1 MILKSLQENKEIK
14 KHNSS
19 YDYLNKIQQLDL
31 KLTDYYHNKIKI
43 EPKLNRK
50 LVSFQANKTNAYY
63 RWYKYKEAFSSD
75 LAEYL
80 ANQYFQTQKK
90 ILDPFAGIGT
100 TLFSCSQLGFDTEG
114 IEILPIGQHI
124 IEANLIARAINND
137 QDIINRLK
145 HWQINKIWNGE
156 GHTKDF
162 NILPIT
168 QAAYTKETE
177 YKIKRYLAELD
188 LEEPNTRKI
197 LLFALL
203 CVLESISFTRKDG
216 QYLRWDYRS
225 GRRKGKS
232 TFNKGQILSFDEAI
246 TNKLNEIIQDILIGD
261 INKDLFSY
269 LENKPA
275 RGKINILKGSCLN
288 ILPTL
293 KTESY
298 GGIITSPPYCNRY
311 DYTRTYAL
319 EHALL
324 GINNSELAS
333 LRQAMLSCTVENKQK
348 DLLSLN
354 NEWSKAIKICDRL
367 TLLQEIIN
375 YLEYKK
381 EQKELNNQ
389 GIARMVK
396 NYFYEIACVIQECY
410 RVLKKDS
417 FLCMINDNVRYAG
430 ASISVDLIL
439 SKIAEDIGFSIENIL
454 VLSQGK
460 GNSSQQMGK
469 HGRIPLRKCIYIWK
483 KK

>member
-1 MILKSLQENKEIK
+1 MTLNFSQKTKQKEVNNLSNNYLKKIK
-14 KHNSS
+14 K
-19 YDYLNKIQQLDL
+19 LDSNL
-31 KLTDYYHNKIKI
+31 SDYYSEIIKI
-43 EPKLNRK
+43 ETKLNRK
-50 LVSFQANKTNAYY
+50 IVSFQANKEIPYY
-63 RWYKYKEAFSSD
+63 RWYKYKEAFSTE
-75 LAEYL
+75 LVQYL
-80 ANQYFQTQKK
+80 ANKYCQNKGK
-90 ILDPFAGIGT
+90 ILDSFAGIGT
-100 TLFSCSQLGFDTEG
+100 TLFSCSQLGFDSDG
-114 IEILPIGQHI
+114 IEILPIGQYI
-124 IEANLIARAINND
+124 IEANIIARNHNKQRIV
-137 QDIINRLK
+137 NRLK
-145 HWQINKIWNGE
+145 YWKVNKLWKGKGN
-156 GHTKDF
+156 TKNF
-162 NILPIT
+162 KVLPIT
-168 QAAYTKETE
+168 EAAYTKETE
-177 YKIKRYLAELD
+177 YKIKRYLAELH
-188 LEEPNTRKI
+188 LEEPSLRKI

-225 GRRKGKS
+225 GRRKGKN
-232 TFNKGQILSFDEAI
+232 TFKKGQILSFDEAI
-246 TNKLNEIIQDILIGD
+246 INKLNDIIQDILIGD
-261 INKDLFSY
+261 IKQDIFSY

-275 RGKINILKGSCLN
+275 RGQINILKGSCLN

-354 NEWSKAIKICDRL
+354 NEWSKAINICDHL
-367 TLLQEIIN
+367 PLLQEISN
-375 YLEYKK
+375 YLDYKK
-381 EQKELNNQ
+381 EQKELNNK

-396 NYFYEIACVIQECY
+396 NYFYEMACVIQECY
-410 RVLKKDS
+410 RVLQKDS
-417 FLCMINDNVRYAG
+417 FICMVNDNVRYAG

-439 SKIAEDIGFSIENIL
+439 AKIAEDIGFTIENIL
-454 VLSQGK
+454 VLPQGK

-469 HGRIPLRKCIYIWK
+469 HGRSPLRKCIYIWK